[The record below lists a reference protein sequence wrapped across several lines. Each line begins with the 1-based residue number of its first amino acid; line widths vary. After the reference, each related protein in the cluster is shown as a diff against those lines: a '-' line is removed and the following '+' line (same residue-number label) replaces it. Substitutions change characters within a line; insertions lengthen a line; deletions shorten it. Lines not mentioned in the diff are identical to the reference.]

1 MGLTWLP
8 VVVLSLVV
16 ELQQD
21 QEVDDIGHVVV
32 PGGGR
37 GHRHMN
43 TCPPDRTPFSSGP
56 SWRLLAL
63 F

>member
-32 PGGGR
+32 PGGG
-37 GHRHMN
+37 GA
-43 TCPPDRTPFSSGP
+43 TDT
-56 SWRLLAL
+56 
-63 F
+63 